1 MRYTD
6 RYLSDLARVRQAVPG
21 LEGLDRCRVLITG
34 AGGLI
39 GSALVDF
46 LLSLDLDI
54 QVYAAGRS
62 VERLAARFRHWADH
76 PGLCLQAYDATR
88 PFESPVAFDYLIHA
102 ASPAAPA
109 AYGAAPVETMLANFH
124 GLDQILRFA
133 RDTKARR
140 VLYVSSSEVYGRK
153 EGSGPYREEDYGFVD
168 LLDPRSCYPVAKRA
182 AETLCAAYGKE
193 YGVDTVIVR
202 PGHIYGPTATA
213 SDGRVSSAFPR
224 EVLAG
229 RDIVMKSPGTQLR
242 SYCYVLDCASALVTV
257 LLAGASGHAYNISN
271 KDSVVTIRQMAEA
284 FAQAAG
290 RQVRFADPTAAEA
303 AVFNPM
309 DCSALD
315 AAALEALGWRGLFD
329 LGQGVAATLD
339 AM

>member
-1 MRYTD
+1 MKQMPSLLAPAGGMRTLETALRFGAD
-6 RYLSDLARVRQAVPG
+6 AVYLGAQAYGLRAQAQNFDEAQLARAVE
-21 LEGLDRCRVLITG
+21 LAHARG
-34 AGGLI
+34 A
-39 GSALVDF
+39 
-46 LLSLDLDI
+46 
-54 QVYAAGRS
+54 QVH
-62 VERLAARFRHWADH
+62 LTLNIF
-76 PGLCLQAYDATR
+76 
-88 PFESPVAFDYLIHA
+88 AFDGDLPGMVRTAKA
-102 ASPAAPA
+102 AQ
-109 AYGAAPVETMLANFH
+109 EM
-124 GLDQILRFA
+124 
-133 RDTKARR
+133 
-140 VLYVSSSEVYGRK
+140 
-153 EGSGPYREEDYGFVD
+153 
-168 LLDPRSCYPVAKRA
+168 
-182 AETLCAAYGKE
+182 
-193 YGVDTVIVR
+193 GVDAVIVR